1 MGRKEY
7 EHKERSTGPN
17 SCKYHSRSAS
27 YKQDNKSQEENTQE
41 KFKNNGE

>member
-27 YKQDNKSQEENTQE
+27 NKQANKDQEQNTQE
-41 KFKNNGE
+41 KFKDNNQ